1 MEAPPDFH
9 DASFFDTRAHLFLP
23 RLVAIASGSSVDACG
38 GVGWGEGGRG
48 GGGGGRAGGEGG
60 RGQAKGLRT
69 KHLAT
74 RGHDVCDTRMTE
86 RKEDGALEECA
97 GQGDRVGGVGQRD
110 VAGRGAQGECGSS
123 ASRTPPGGE
132 GGEEDEMHELER
144 RGDVG
149 GMLALNWRRYAG
161 RLCVGVDW
169 DRFSLAQLDD
179 MVRCVGGR
187 VVERICRLLA
197 RDFDVWSHGLP
208 DLVVWNPQTAASL
221 LVEVKV
227 CNVIQCNAV
236 LYIRAFVCERERET
250 ER

>member
-1 MEAPPDFH
+1 
-9 DASFFDTRAHLFLP
+9 
-23 RLVAIASGSSVDACG
+23 
-38 GVGWGEGGRG
+38 
-48 GGGGGRAGGEGG
+48 
-60 RGQAKGLRT
+60 
-69 KHLAT
+69 
-74 RGHDVCDTRMTE
+74 MTE
-86 RKEDGALEECA
+86 RKEDGALEEECA
-97 GQGDRVGGVGQRD
+97 GQGDRVGGEGQED
-110 VAGRGAQGECGSS
+110 VAGRRGAQGECGSS
-123 ASRTPPGGE
+123 ASCTPQCASEKRGGEEGGE

-144 RGDVG
+144 RCDVG

-169 DRFSLAQLDD
+169 ERFSLAQLDD